1 MSRKIVMMSGFIASG
16 KDTCSDFLVSMKGY
30 IKFSFADALKEFTAN
45 KYGFLKSLC
54 YTQAG
59 KKMPY
64 TYPNGEVVTIR
75 DLLIKEGGEQRALN
89 ENVWIEYVINSILK
103 ETPEDAKIVISDF
116 RYPNEYLQIKKQF
129 DDTTAVRITR
139 EDAGITDIDSEHLLD
154 NFSFDKYISNEG
166 SYEELYYGLQY
177 LYGF

>member
-1 MSRKIVMMSGFIASG
+1 
-16 KDTCSDFLVSMKGY
+16 
-30 IKFSFADALKEFTAN
+30 
-45 KYGFLKSLC
+45 
-54 YTQAG
+54 
-59 KKMPY
+59 MPY

>member
-1 MSRKIVMMSGFIASG
+1 MSRKVLLLSGFIASG
-16 KDTCSDFLVSMKGY
+16 KDTVADYLVSMKNY
-30 IKFSFADALKEFTAN
+30 RKFSFADSLKEFTAN

-54 YTQAG
+54 YTHAG

-64 TYPNGEVVTIR
+64 TYPNGDVTTVR

-103 ETPEDAKIVISDF
+103 ETLEDSKIVISDF

-129 DDTTAVRITR
+129 DDTTTIRITR
-139 EDAGITDIDSEHLLD
+139 EDAGITDIESEHLLD
-154 NFSFDKYISNEG
+154 NFSFDKYINNDG